1 MHTVSEKT
9 YQRRLNQLIK
19 DVSNHTNKSE
29 LLNIMEEQVIDDS
42 HVLDDLY
49 TDAQYSHM
57 DRVSV

>member
-1 MHTVSEKT
+1 MHTVSDQT

-19 DVSNHTNKSE
+19 QVSNHTNKSE

>member
-1 MHTVSEKT
+1 MHTVSDKT